1 MRLFIAFQLSEDM
14 KRALVSVRN
23 ALKKGGAR
31 GTFTKTENL
40 HLTLAFIGEYPD
52 PDRVL
57 DAMETV
63 PFRPVPLCLDGL
75 GSFGDLYW
83 CGLGDGAAG
92 RRRLPEGGSA
102 VGGGGTADGGEL
114 AACAA
119 RLRRALAQ
127 ENIPF
132 DRKRFTP
139 HITLLR
145 RGEFA
150 RGVPGIAVPEASME
164 ADAMSLM
171 RSDRG
176 RNGMIYT
183 ELGRVPAE
191 R

>member
-1 MRLFIAFQLSEDM
+1 MANRC
-14 KRALVSVRN
+14 V
-23 ALKKGGAR
+23 
-31 GTFTKTENL
+31 
-40 HLTLAFIGEYPD
+40 
-52 PDRVL
+52 
-57 DAMETV
+57 
-63 PFRPVPLCLDGL
+63 
-75 GSFGDLYW
+75 
-83 CGLGDGAAG
+83 
-92 RRRLPEGGSA
+92 SA